1 MFVISLFRCLFS
13 AVALGILS
21 FLTVFQN
28 LPPRLLRQMA
38 VELRWRLPSQQG
50 YWNRLGWVADPHTP
64 TCQLRR
70 DGWRAVGRL
79 NEVTQ
84 RSRVCK
90 HINRAKKQSRV
101 GTAKQSKEKDSVP
114 GIQTKTPQK

>member
-1 MFVISLFRCLFS
+1 
-13 AVALGILS
+13 
-21 FLTVFQN
+21 
-28 LPPRLLRQMA
+28 MA

-70 DGWRAVGRL
+70 DGWRAVGRP